1 MFLCKKGRLHACFA
15 RGFGLEVAPFVMLR
29 DLNQNAIEE
38 AVEKKNG
45 KVYFADG
52 CPVGYSCTCKPT
64 PFPA

>member
-52 CPVGYSCTCKPT
+52 WEILKRFYKIFVVP
-64 PFPA
+64 